1 MKLQKHLSED
11 SLKSVNG
18 EFVNV
23 PVDQY
28 KKLLHVQQENEA
40 LVAEN
45 DRLQKDLEA
54 TTHKLNLLQNHLNS
68 LRQNTVTF
76 ILDQMDALQM
86 QKDTEV

>member
-18 EFVNV
+18 ESVNV

-28 KKLLHVQQENEA
+28 KKLLNAQQENEA

-45 DRLQKDLEA
+45 DRLQKDLET